1 MKLRNQHLG
10 IAIGLILSLLL
21 ATHPL
26 ALTGR
31 AAQNPPGPANLV
43 GEWQCA
49 NIAPHGG
56 IKFRITSQ
64 TPNGTFS
71 GNFIQ
76 VDKWSV
82 GTIEG
87 RIQGDRV
94 EFVRGIMWDGRQ
106 TQQRWSARLTGS
118 GDNLRMVEGRWAGF
132 DSIREDGDGDFSAE
146 RIAARGQLKI
156 VSLDLAIDRAIMQQ
170 QIAIKH
176 RIEALDVKKD
186 VVARRLPADQSVA
199 DKAIQT
205 ANDIAQRQAGAAAR
219 LKSTA
224 AELVKLQ

>member
-49 NIAPHGG
+49 HGG

-132 DSIREDGDGDFSAE
+132 DSIRDDGGGDFSAE
-146 RIAARGQLKI
+146 KIAARGQLKI
-156 VSLDLAIDRAIMQQ
+156 VSLDLAIERAIMQQ
-170 QIAIKH
+170 QIAVRHK
-176 RIEALDVKKD
+176 IEQLEVKKD
-186 VVARRLPADQSVA
+186 VVARHLTEVQSRA
-199 DKAIQT
+199 EKAIQT
-205 ANDIAQRQAGAAAR
+205 ATD
-219 LKSTA
+219 
-224 AELVKLQ
+224 